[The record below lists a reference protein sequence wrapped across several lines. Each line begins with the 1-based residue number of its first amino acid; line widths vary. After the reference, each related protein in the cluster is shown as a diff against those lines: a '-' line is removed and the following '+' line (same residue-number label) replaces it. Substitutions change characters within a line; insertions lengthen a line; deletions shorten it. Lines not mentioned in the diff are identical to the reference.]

1 MENIIYGQYADDLSF
16 TYLTFGSHLTEVV
29 GTIGA
34 LVEESI
40 I

>member
-1 MENIIYGQYADDLSF
+1 MENIIYGQYAGDLSF